1 MDSHMPPRVLIL
13 FGINFQ
19 VTLENV
25 FVVTRKQMCKECVS
39 RNDRSYNVNLI
50 VNWNAILQVI

>member
-25 FVVTRKQMCKECVS
+25 FVVTRKQMYKEFIFL
-39 RNDRSYNVNLI
+39 NDEPSYNS
-50 VNWNAILQVI
+50 